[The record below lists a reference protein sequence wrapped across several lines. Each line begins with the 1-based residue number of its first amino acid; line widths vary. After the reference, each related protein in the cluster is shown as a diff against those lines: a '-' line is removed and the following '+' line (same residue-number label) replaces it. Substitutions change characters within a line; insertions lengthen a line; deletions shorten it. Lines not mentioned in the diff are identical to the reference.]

1 MDLFGDTT
9 GGEITKGA
17 KSRAKT
23 VIEHW
28 QEMAK
33 NGIRREKGEFFGD
46 IINPLATRAHDS
58 LWEMGDGNVV
68 VKLLEQAIINDP
80 NVAKLT
86 YHRDVQKYVPH
97 SLLDVA
103 NIVLMA
109 EGIGMHKE
117 FIKAPDFMRKVDDLR
132 NLTTK
137 HRDWNKKIEHTNI
150 QNAAYY
156 GTVIDV
162 SKYFAL
168 QNIGQNTMVVH
179 DRLLLNEEPFIGQK
193 ANFKYEN
200 GRVNIQVKQEQKN
213 EFAIVR

>member
-9 GGEITKGA
+9 RGEVTKGA

-46 IINPLATRAHDS
+46 IVNPLATRAHDS
-58 LWEMGDGNVV
+58 LWEMGDGDVV
-68 VKLLEQAIINDP
+68 FKLLEQNIINDP
-80 NVAKLT
+80 TIAKLA

-97 SLLDVA
+97 ALLDVA

-109 EGIGMHKE
+109 DAIGMHKD
-117 FIKAPDFMRKVDDLR
+117 FIKAPDFIHKVEDLKK
-132 NLTTK
+132 LTTK

-150 QNAAYY
+150 QSSSYY

-179 DRLLLNEEPFIGQK
+179 DRLLLSNEPYVGQK

-200 GRVNIQVKQEQKN
+200 GRVNIQVNQEHKN
-213 EFAIVR
+213 QLAIAR